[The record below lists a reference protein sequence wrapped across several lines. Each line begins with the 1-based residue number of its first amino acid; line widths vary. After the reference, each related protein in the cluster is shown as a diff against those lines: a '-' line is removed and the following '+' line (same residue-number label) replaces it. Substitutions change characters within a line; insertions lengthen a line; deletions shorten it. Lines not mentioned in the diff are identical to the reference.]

1 MSRRIPPTRKRAPED
16 TAVRNSPDKAS
27 GGRGYVA
34 VQMILLCAA
43 GFISP
48 LVAGKLTPV
57 PALSMQILIL
67 LAALFWIIRSAAQGT
82 IVLPGRWVFGS
93 LTAFF
98 LLLVISAWRSS
109 SLYLTIRELLN
120 FTTYLLVFLMVVGLS
135 SDRSSIY
142 LVLGS
147 LMVSGLIVGALGV
160 KEYVLT
166 GSAGWRV
173 FSTFFNPD
181 FLAGFAAMMLPVA
194 LAWYLSRTSVGISAV
209 AGLAVLYLFANVLIS
224 GSRFGALTA
233 LGGVIVFLVL
243 ALVSASVRRAQVLRG
258 LALVIPL
265 VLVYLLLSR
274 PLAGRIATT
283 KAEAH
288 SGGFRI
294 YTWKGTLRMAEAHPI
309 HGTGLGTFEVAYPR
323 YALVG
328 YTKLAHNTYLQLAAE
343 AGPLAAGMLVVL
355 LVSLTLPPIIALARR
370 RVKSDS
376 TDGSPGDFRWMP
388 DSSLMTCGLLGGAAA
403 SMARN
408 LVDSDWYVTAIG
420 ISFWAVLGAAVA
432 LGNPGI
438 RELLITSDAG
448 PRPSIRPASGGTT
461 RDRRVRQD
469 PTTPS
474 VPIGGVSRGGRRLAR
489 YMRLAACGIVIIICS
504 TSLMLAGEVISA
516 RGESAWS
523 QDPQTTIA
531 GYRLSLKLDP
541 LNAEYRR
548 KPAMAYLALA
558 RQSDDSSLAD
568 RARIEILK
576 AVRLEPGNAKNFYQL
591 GRVSSLCSQPDKAIS
606 AYQAALRCNPNAVE
620 VMLALARAYEDSS
633 RHAEAVRIWQRMVEV
648 EDSPYERIRAVPEL
662 VAPEYVF
669 ARQALG
675 REYERNGDKAAAV
688 REYNRA
694 LDRIARYQDSVK
706 AMKEILEANGR
717 RDLRMEQ
724 SVEDVRLDLN
734 HRLRALAVSK

>member
-1 MSRRIPPTRKRAPED
+1 
-16 TAVRNSPDKAS
+16 
-27 GGRGYVA
+27 
-34 VQMILLCAA
+34 MILLCAA
-43 GFISP
+43 VFISP
-48 LVAGKLTPV
+48 LIAGKLTPI
-57 PALSMQILIL
+57 PALSVQILVL
-67 LAALFWIIRSAAQGT
+67 LGALFWIIRSAAQGT
-82 IVLPGRWVFGS
+82 IALPGRWVFGS

-98 LLLVISAWRSS
+98 LLLVISAWHSA
-109 SLYLTIRELLN
+109 SLYLTIRGLLD
-120 FTTYLLVFLMVVGLS
+120 FTAYLLVFLMIVGLG
-135 SDRSSIY
+135 SDRRSVY
-142 LVLGS
+142 LILAS
-147 LMVSGLIVGALGV
+147 LVVSALIVCALGV
-160 KEYVLT
+160 KEYMLT
-166 GSAGWRV
+166 GSAGWRT

-181 FLAGFAAMMLPVA
+181 FLAGFSAMMLPIA

-243 ALVSASVRRAQVLRG
+243 ALVSASVRRPQVLRG

-274 PLAGRIATT
+274 PLAGRIAAT

-294 YTWKGTLRMAEAHPI
+294 YTWRGTLRMAEANPL
-309 HGTGLGTFEVAYPR
+309 HGTGLGTFEIAYPR

-343 AGPLAAGMLVVL
+343 AGPLAAGMLIVL
-355 LVSLTLPPIIALARR
+355 LMSSALPPMIALVRR

-376 TDGSPGDFRWMP
+376 TDGNPGDFRWMP

-438 RELLITSDAG
+438 RELSITSRAG

-461 RDRRVRQD
+461 RDRRGQQD

-474 VPIGGVSRGGRRLAR
+474 VPVGDVSRGGQRLAR
-489 YMRLAACGIVIIICS
+489 YMRVVACGIVVVICS
-504 TSLMLAGEVISA
+504 TLLMLAGEVIST
-516 RGESAWS
+516 RGDAMWNRNPES
-523 QDPQTTIA
+523 TIA
-531 GYRLSLKLDP
+531 DYRLALKLDP
-541 LNAEYRR
+541 LNAECRRHLASAYR
-548 KPAMAYLALA
+548 ALA
-558 RQSDDSSLAD
+558 RQSGDESLIKNAQ
-568 RARIEILK
+568 RELAAAI
-576 AVRLEPGNAKNFYQL
+576 RLEPGNAKTYYQL
-591 GRVSSLCSQPDKAIS
+591 GRLDEFYPNYENSIR
-606 AYQAALRCNPNAVE
+606 AYRAALERNPNAPE
-620 VMLALARAYEDSS
+620 VMLALARTYEVAG
-633 RHAEAVRIWQRMVEV
+633 RREEAVGVWKRMIAL
-648 EDSPYERIRAVPEL
+648 EDAPYEKIRAVPEL
-662 VAPEYVF
+662 VAPEYIF
-669 ARQALG
+669 AHQALG
-675 REYERNGDKAAAV
+675 RDYERNGDRSAAV

-717 RDLRMEQ
+717 RDLEMEQ

-734 HRLRALAVSK
+734 HRLNALTASE

>member
-1 MSRRIPPTRKRAPED
+1 MNRRIPPTRKHVPED
-16 TAVRNSPDKAS
+16 TAVRNSADKAT
-27 GGRGYVA
+27 GGRGCFA

-43 GFISP
+43 VFISP
-48 LVAGKLTPV
+48 LIAGKLTPI
-57 PALSMQILIL
+57 PALSVQILVL

-98 LLLVISAWRSS
+98 LLLVISAWHSA
-109 SLYLTIRELLN
+109 SLYLTIRGLLD
-120 FTTYLLVFLMVVGLS
+120 FTAYLLVFLMVVGLG
-135 SDRSSIY
+135 SDRRSVY
-142 LVLGS
+142 LILAS
-147 LMVSGLIVGALGV
+147 LMVSALIVGALGV
-160 KEYVLT
+160 REYALA

-181 FLAGFAAMMLPVA
+181 FLAGFAAMMLPIA
-194 LAWYLSRTSVGISAV
+194 LAWYLSRTSLGISAV

-243 ALVSASVRRAQVLRG
+243 ALVSVSVRRPQVLRG
-258 LALVIPL
+258 LVLVIPL

-274 PLAGRIATT
+274 PLAGRIAAT
-283 KAEAH
+283 KAESH

-294 YTWKGTLRMAEAHPI
+294 YTWKGTLRMAEANPL
-309 HGTGLGTFEVAYPR
+309 HGTGLGTFEIAYPR

-355 LVSLTLPPIIALARR
+355 LMSSALPPMIALARG

-376 TDGSPGDFRWMP
+376 TDGNPGDFRWMP

-432 LGNPGI
+432 MGNPG
-438 RELLITSDAG
+438 RGTGSRMSRVGSYVFGLLTVIAISLAGVVLAAEVVADRGDAMWNRN
-448 PRPSIRPASGGTT
+448 PESTIA
-461 RDRRVRQD
+461 DY
-469 PTTPS
+469 
-474 VPIGGVSRGGRRLAR
+474 RLA
-489 YMRLAACGIVIIICS
+489 
-504 TSLMLAGEVISA
+504 
-516 RGESAWS
+516 
-523 QDPQTTIA
+523 
-531 GYRLSLKLDP
+531 LKLDP
-541 LNAEYRR
+541 LNAECHRHLASAYR
-548 KPAMAYLALA
+548 ALA
-558 RQSDDSSLAD
+558 RQSADESLIKN
-568 RARIEILK
+568 ARRELSAAI
-576 AVRLEPGNAKNFYQL
+576 RLEPGNAKTYYQL
-591 GRVSSLCSQPDKAIS
+591 GRFDEFYPNNENSIR
-606 AYQAALRCNPNAVE
+606 AYRAALERNPNAPE
-620 VMLALARAYEDSS
+620 VMLALARAYEVAG
-633 RHAEAVRIWQRMVEV
+633 RHEEAVGVWERMIAL

-662 VAPEYVF
+662 VAPEYIF
-669 ARQALG
+669 AHQALG

-694 LDRIARYQDSVK
+694 LDRIVRYQDSVK
-706 AMKEILEANGR
+706 AMREILEANER
-717 RDLRMEQ
+717 RDLQMEQ

-734 HRLRALAVSK
+734 HRLSALTASK